1 MDEVGKALNQALRS
15 DGAPVLAGGYRKGDR
30 VELHSLKGAAE
41 HNGKCGT
48 VLGRQ
53 GERVQVRLDD
63 AKTLALKTTNLTKLV
78 AMPDAGTMR
87 RAFAELSA
95 AERAA
100 NAALPPG
107 AGMENPCAFCGG
119 ARPHGKNDEFLPCC
133 GVSVCS
139 GCSMAAAMRGVPCGK
154 CGKTVPQMP
163 NDLLDAYAKLAAA
176 GHEGARRRGLTL
188 AAMLKVPEATRRQF
202 ESSDA
207 RRVRPE
213 GLTESEGAE
222 YVAKCLQE
230 GRAPNLD
237 TARAFRDAKV
247 EERTAAVAAEVAK
260 ARAEAAARGPPEM
273 PPDELSDVQRELLR
287 EAASADTCE
296 VCGRVAK
303 VQVCTACKCVAYC
316 SRPCQKRD
324 WPTHKNACKALRA
337 MRKTKTPAAAISDP
351 AARQGSAQCF
361 FLRGSLNLRTK
372 NYAKAVQAYERG
384 LALDPTDVVATMNL
398 GIALRNLGRHADAKP
413 YLLKAYCAASFVRRR
428 RAHAVDATRHSPPAQ
443 ARARSRLRP
452 GVPQPGGVFL

>member
-48 VLGRQ
+48 VVGRQ
-53 GERVQVRLDD
+53 GERVQVQLDD
-63 AKTLALKTTNLTKLV
+63 SKTLALKTTNLTKLV
-78 AMPDAGTMR
+78 AMPDASTMR

-95 AERAA
+95 AEKKA

-107 AGMENPCAFCGG
+107 AGMESPCALCGG

-139 GCSMAAAMRGVPCGK
+139 GCSMAASMRGVPCGK

-163 NDLLDAYAKLAAA
+163 NDLLDAYARLAAA

-188 AAMLKVPEATRRQF
+188 AMMLKVPEATRRQF

-207 RRVRPE
+207 RRLRPE

-222 YVAKCLQE
+222 YVAKCLSE

-237 TARAFRDAKV
+237 TARVFRDAKV
-247 EERTAAVAAEVAK
+247 KERTEALEAVASSV
-260 ARAEAAARGPPEM
+260 
-273 PPDELSDVQRELLR
+273 S
-287 EAASADTCE
+287 
-296 VCGRVAK
+296 
-303 VQVCTACKCVAYC
+303 
-316 SRPCQKRD
+316 
-324 WPTHKNACKALRA
+324 
-337 MRKTKTPAAAISDP
+337 
-351 AARQGSAQCF
+351 
-361 FLRGSLNLRTK
+361 
-372 NYAKAVQAYERG
+372 
-384 LALDPTDVVATMNL
+384 
-398 GIALRNLGRHADAKP
+398 
-413 YLLKAYCAASFVRRR
+413 
-428 RAHAVDATRHSPPAQ
+428 
-443 ARARSRLRP
+443 
-452 GVPQPGGVFL
+452 

>member
-163 NDLLDAYAKLAAA
+163 NDLLDAYARLAAA

-188 AAMLKVPEATRRQF
+188 AAMLKVPEEKKRQF
-202 ESSDA
+202 VSELWA
-207 RRVRPE
+207 RRPG
-213 GLTESEGAE
+213 GLNESEGAE
-222 YVAKCLQE
+222 YVAKCLSE

-237 TARAFRDAKV
+237 TARVFRDAKV
-247 EERTAAVAAEVAK
+247 KERTEALEAVASSV
-260 ARAEAAARGPPEM
+260 
-273 PPDELSDVQRELLR
+273 S
-287 EAASADTCE
+287 
-296 VCGRVAK
+296 
-303 VQVCTACKCVAYC
+303 
-316 SRPCQKRD
+316 
-324 WPTHKNACKALRA
+324 
-337 MRKTKTPAAAISDP
+337 
-351 AARQGSAQCF
+351 
-361 FLRGSLNLRTK
+361 
-372 NYAKAVQAYERG
+372 
-384 LALDPTDVVATMNL
+384 
-398 GIALRNLGRHADAKP
+398 
-413 YLLKAYCAASFVRRR
+413 
-428 RAHAVDATRHSPPAQ
+428 
-443 ARARSRLRP
+443 
-452 GVPQPGGVFL
+452 

>member
-1 MDEVGKALNQALRS
+1 MEEVGKALNQAIS
-15 DGAPVLAGGYRKGDR
+15 GDAPVFAGGYRKGDR

-48 VLGRQ
+48 VVGRQ

-107 AGMENPCAFCGG
+107 AGMDDPCAFCGG

-139 GCSMAAAMRGVPCGK
+139 GCSMAASMRGVPCGK

-163 NDLLDAYAKLAAA
+163 NDLLDAYARLAAA

-202 ESSDA
+202 VASDA
-207 RRVRPE
+207 NGERRRRS

-222 YVAKCLQE
+222 YVAKCLSE

-247 EERTAAVAAEVAK
+247 KERTEALEAVASSV
-260 ARAEAAARGPPEM
+260 
-273 PPDELSDVQRELLR
+273 S
-287 EAASADTCE
+287 
-296 VCGRVAK
+296 
-303 VQVCTACKCVAYC
+303 
-316 SRPCQKRD
+316 
-324 WPTHKNACKALRA
+324 
-337 MRKTKTPAAAISDP
+337 
-351 AARQGSAQCF
+351 
-361 FLRGSLNLRTK
+361 
-372 NYAKAVQAYERG
+372 
-384 LALDPTDVVATMNL
+384 
-398 GIALRNLGRHADAKP
+398 
-413 YLLKAYCAASFVRRR
+413 
-428 RAHAVDATRHSPPAQ
+428 
-443 ARARSRLRP
+443 
-452 GVPQPGGVFL
+452 